1 MFAFMDT
8 LRRAQ
13 ADALGAFGFGPRECD
28 YRVLA
33 STPRWKLRE
42 YSPCDRGPSL
52 LIVAAP
58 IKRPYIWD
66 LAPPVSAVRHCLQH
80 RLHVYLLEWVPASYD
95 GENNGL
101 DDYVDAIAE
110 CIAISAEAGAKPI
123 LMGHSLGGTLAAIA
137 AGLQPESI
145 QRLVL
150 LGAPL
155 CFKSSTSR
163 FRDAIAAMDPST
175 LCEMKVVPG
184 SFLSQVSAMASPET
198 FIWSRLRDAVDN
210 MANPSAMD
218 ILARVEHWALD
229 EAPLPGNLVYQIFQ
243 WLYREDRFYRGT
255 LPVRDRAI
263 GPSCVRVPT
272 LATVNTADQIAPR
285 ASVAPFLES
294 IPTSDVRLI
303 EHPSEP
309 GIGLQHLGILAGR
322 QAHARVWPEIVAW
335 LRSA

>member
-28 YRVLA
+28 YRVVA

-42 YSPCDRGPSL
+42 YSACDAGPPL

-66 LAPPVSAVRHCLQH
+66 LAPPVSAIRHCLQH

-95 GENNGL
+95 GENTGRFPPRRDRNRSSW
-101 DDYVDAIAE
+101 ATR
-110 CIAISAEAGAKPI
+110 SAARLRP
-123 LMGHSLGGTLAAIA
+123 LPLACSRKAF
-137 AGLQPESI
+137 S
-145 QRLVL
+145 VSWL

-155 CFKSSTSR
+155 CFKSATSR

-175 LCEMKVVPG
+175 LSEMKVVPG

-198 FIWSRLRDAVDN
+198 FIWSRLTDAADN
-210 MANPSAMD
+210 IANPTAMD

-243 WLYREDRFYRGT
+243 WLYRDDRFYRGT
-255 LPVRDRAI
+255 LPVRGRTI
-263 GPSCVRVPT
+263 GPSCVRVAT
-272 LATVNTADQIAPR
+272 LAIINTADQVAPR
-285 ASVAPFLES
+285 ASVAPFLKAMP
-294 IPTSDVRLI
+294 ISDVRLI
-303 EHPSEP
+303 EYPSEP

-322 QAHARVWPEIVAW
+322 QAYARVWPEIVAW